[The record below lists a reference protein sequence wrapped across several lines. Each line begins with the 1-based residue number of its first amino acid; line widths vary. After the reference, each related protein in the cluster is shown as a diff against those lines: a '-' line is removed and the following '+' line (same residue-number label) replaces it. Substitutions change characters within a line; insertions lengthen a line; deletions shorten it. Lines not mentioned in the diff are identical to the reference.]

1 MKDEK
6 KTKLQL
12 VEELTELRRYAELFD
27 ALPIPA
33 TLIDAQGTIVD
44 VNRAHMDIAH
54 QYSGDVGKEDRVGQ
68 HIGKFAREG
77 EERER
82 IDALL
87 EELLCTSKTTRRWEW
102 PHTEPS
108 GAPSYWD
115 IYANPIRNAAG
126 ELVGAVILREDIT
139 ERKQAE
145 DALRREHALCDA
157 ENVIRV
163 TIASMDQPE
172 HLCNVARDIGAQ
184 LHRLGVNHD
193 SCTIQIVNP
202 EGTDFVS
209 FASYIHEEWYDEIMA
224 FVATGSRNVARSHA
238 EDNPWVVEVWRSGES
253 RYVGCTEIRGNGATF
268 SDLSL
273 IDVPFSQGTLSIN
286 KHQPYAF
293 SEEDIAVLQRF
304 ARVLSEGFQRFVDI
318 TERKKAEDELRASE
332 ERNRTLVKESH
343 HRVKN
348 NLQVVS
354 SLLDLQ
360 ARNIDDEKV
369 LAVLQDG
376 CSRVRTVSLVHE
388 KLYQSG
394 DLTEIDLAAYLCT
407 LIEDLVHSHSM
418 GESDIALDLAL
429 EEMTLGMDAAVSCG
443 LIVNELMTNALQHA
457 FSEGQQGIIGVG
469 LKTDGNSQVTLTVWD
484 NGKGISP
491 DMDFARARSIGL
503 TLVKNLARQLHG
515 EIHIDSQAGTR
526 VEVVFER
533 QRSTGEE

>member
-1 MKDEK
+1 MKEEK
-6 KTKLQL
+6 KTKAQL
-12 VEELTELRRYAELFD
+12 VDELAELRRYAEMFD

-33 TLIDAQGTIVD
+33 TLVDAQGIIVD
-44 VNRAHMDIAH
+44 VNRALMNIAR
-54 QYSGDVGKEDRVGQ
+54 QYDGDVRKEDRIGQ
-68 HIGKFAREG
+68 HIGRFASEG
-77 EERER
+77 EEHER
-82 IDALL
+82 INALL
-87 EELLCTSKTTRRWEW
+87 EELLHTSRTTRGWEW

-108 GAPSYWD
+108 GDLSYWD
-115 IYANPIRNAAG
+115 IYANPIRDAAG

-145 DALRREHALCDA
+145 DALKREHALCNA

-172 HLCNVARDIGAQ
+172 HLCRVAGEIGAQ
-184 LHRLGVNHD
+184 LHRTGVAHD

-224 FVATGSRNVARSHA
+224 FVATGSRHAARSHA
-238 EDNPWVVEVWRSGES
+238 EDNPWVVEVWRSGEP
-253 RYVGCTEIRGNGATF
+253 RYVGCTEIRGDGATF

-273 IDVPFSQGTLSIN
+273 IDVPFSQGTLAIN

-293 SEEDIAVLQRF
+293 SEEDIAVVQRF
-304 ARVLSEGFQRFVDI
+304 ARVLSEGFQRFTDI

-348 NLQVVS
+348 NLQIIS

-360 ARNIDDEKV
+360 ARNVDDEKV
-369 LAVLQDG
+369 LALLKDG

-394 DLTEIDLAAYLCT
+394 DLTEIDLAAYLRNLT
-407 LIEDLVHSHSM
+407 EDLVSSHSIE
-418 GESDIALDLAL
+418 ESHISLELTL
-429 EEMTLGMDAAVSCG
+429 EEMALDMDAAVSCG
-443 LIVNELMTNALQHA
+443 LIVNELVTNSLQHA
-457 FSEGQQGIIGVG
+457 FTSSQSGIIGVS
-469 LKTDGNSQVTLTVWD
+469 LQTDERSRVTLAVWD
-484 NGKGISP
+484 NGKGMPSAI
-491 DMDFARARSIGL
+491 DFSHTQSIGL
-503 TLVKNLARQLHG
+503 TLVTTLAKQLHG
-515 EIHIDSQAGTR
+515 EIHIDSQSGTK
-526 VEVVFER
+526 VEIVFEWKR
-533 QRSTGEE
+533 